1 MKIALVIY
9 LVTGILFVLVSIGKL
24 AYLLSK
30 DKGEEYLTSLVKA
43 KKSLSDS
50 ISWKACAFI
59 YAPISFAFAVITTLS
74 CGVMYLFRKK

>member
-24 AYLLSK
+24 GYLLSK

-50 ISWKACAFI
+50 ISWKVCAFI
-59 YAPISFAFAVITTLS
+59 YAPISFAFAVITALS
-74 CGVMYLFRKK
+74 CGVMNLFRKK